1 MFFNLKRFYLLFLF
15 FPLVLLSR
23 SVLQDFIILNSEKI
37 ISCRVETLYKN
48 TVVFSIQGKISSAA
62 LFAVK
67 SIKIDGRS
75 FVYINEKGF
84 LYDLDS
90 LNIYLAERNGT
101 PIDKIPVSK
110 PGTKT
115 RKKLMNDE
123 NSKHELSY
131 SVGAIT
137 IPQFIEVFDDMF
149 FTFGTLGNAHIENYD
164 RKQLLISY
172 RYFSGNSYWSYGVDF
187 CYEQFSSHIKDS
199 DEKILDKMKTTYTSF
214 AFATS
219 YYWMQMDWFELYS
232 GAGIGF
238 MIIDNENS
246 PFVEPKSSI
255 LPTFHLNL
263 IGFNIGKKLY
273 LLGEVGGGYR
283 GMFTI
288 GLACHF

>member
-1 MFFNLKRFYLLFLF
+1 M
-15 FPLVLLSR
+15 
-23 SVLQDFIILNSEKI
+23 
-37 ISCRVETLYKN
+37 
-48 TVVFSIQGKISSAA
+48 
-62 LFAVK
+62 
-67 SIKIDGRS
+67 
-75 FVYINEKGF
+75 
-84 LYDLDS
+84 
-90 LNIYLAERNGT
+90 
-101 PIDKIPVSK
+101 
-110 PGTKT
+110 
-115 RKKLMNDE
+115 
-123 NSKHELSY
+123 
-131 SVGAIT
+131 
-137 IPQFIEVFDDMF
+137 
-149 FTFGTLGNAHIENYD
+149 
-164 RKQLLISY
+164 
-172 RYFSGNSYWSYGVDF
+172 
-187 CYEQFSSHIKDS
+187 
-199 DEKILDKMKTTYTSF
+199 DKMKTTYTSF